1 MLSRYDATQGARV
14 DCEFARKY
22 DTVQAARVDCEFVRA
37 YDKTAAAWVEKMKK
51 FMKLTV
57 TDGFYDNA
65 GNVIFNYGD
74 TYACEVKPSSRTY
87 EIVAAIEGEF
97 VNPVISYEYYF
108 GNSDLCPNVA
118 ADFRS
123 HACIEWK
130 FRAYLDGTRVKN
142 FPLVSGNNYAYTTI
156 FNETGGGTAIEGTF
170 DKIEFVCVVNSF
182 SNYADFGKAS
192 TGLSNITIDG
202 KLYEGNTVIDSN

>member
-1 MLSRYDATQGARV
+1 MLKT
-14 DCEFARKY
+14 Y
-22 DTVQAARVDCEFVRA
+22 DTTQAAYVEHTPKIYFTGVAAWGDA
-37 YDKTAAAWVEKMKK
+37 PSAKTYDTTEAAWVERLKEY
-51 FMKLTV
+51 MKLTV
-57 TDGFYDNA
+57 TDGFYDNT

-74 TYACEVKPSSRTY
+74 TFACEVKPSSRSY
-87 EIVAAIEGEF
+87 EITAAIEGEF

-123 HACIEWK
+123 HACIEWT
-130 FRAYLDGTRVKN
+130 FRAYLNGTRVKN

-182 SNYADFGKAS
+182 SNYADYGKAS
-192 TGLSNITIDG
+192 TGLNNITIDG